1 MIFSENRCS
10 LFGIMLIQRRYFQ
23 RLALEPGLGR
33 SVAETF
39 IDVLGVL
46 VEGIDRQQLGLDA
59 MTEDARAG
67 ITGGARHGAAAQR
80 AVDVDRSPGDYVSS
94 RSHRAE
100 HGDV

>member
-1 MIFSENRCS
+1 MIFSENRCP

-39 IDVLGVL
+39 IDVLGGL

-59 MTEDARAG
+59 MTEDASPRVA
-67 ITGGARHGAAAQR
+67 GGARHGAAAQR
-80 AVDVDRSPGDYVSS
+80 AVDVDRSTGDDLGA
-94 RSHRAE
+94 RA
-100 HGDV
+100 DRA